1 MRHLTVPAAI
11 PLFALVLAFALTMMT
26 SVAPAA
32 ASTEEAEEL
41 DQTIDNVRS
50 YVSVDDSGTVH
61 FDRAA
66 ALAADEPQHVLDAG
80 ARLERV
86 ARSYEAHE
94 NAPEGLR
101 AYNGIPVWGN
111 WCGPG
116 HGGGTPR
123 DTLDR
128 LCMEHDNCYAAR
140 GYFDCECDARLRA
153 GISRSASSM
162 GTGERAMAAAISVY
176 FSIQPCR

>member
-1 MRHLTVPAAI
+1 MRPLPVSIAAPLLAVLITLALITTVSAVPAGAG
-11 PLFALVLAFALTMMT
+11 
-26 SVAPAA
+26 AP
-32 ASTEEAEEL
+32 SEDLEE
-41 DQTIDNVRS
+41 TIDDVRS
-50 YVSVDDSGTVH
+50 YVSVDDSGTVR

-66 ALAADEPQHVLDAG
+66 ALAAGEPQEVLDAG
-80 ARLERV
+80 ARLEQV
-86 ARSYEAHE
+86 ARSYEAHQ
-94 NAPEGLR
+94 NVPDGPR

-162 GTGERAMAAAISVY
+162 GAGERAMAAAISVY